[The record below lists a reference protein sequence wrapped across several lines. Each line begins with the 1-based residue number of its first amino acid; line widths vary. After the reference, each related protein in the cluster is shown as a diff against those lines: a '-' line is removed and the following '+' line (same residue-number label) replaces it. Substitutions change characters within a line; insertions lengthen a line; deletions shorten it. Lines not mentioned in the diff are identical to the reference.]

1 MHHYFAIV
9 LLLLC
14 AATVNAQSSSAAST
28 PARSAASSPVAPPT
42 APVVHASQPT
52 ISQSKLATVE
62 FKDYAL
68 AAGVIVTLILGVWNA
83 LANHHF
89 NSRTTFVNTVTSQRI
104 QWIEQL
110 RQDIASYS
118 GLVFHWSSTDLAD
131 KTEERQI
138 FKDIDRLQHVIRLRL
153 NPTGNNDK
161 TIERL
166 LDEIPNQAYDQTKVR
181 PMLEELT
188 KASQR
193 LLKEEWE
200 KVKHE
205 SKHGPSSERA

>member
-1 MHHYFAIV
+1 MHQYFA
-9 LLLLC
+9 LLLLSLC

-28 PARSAASSPVAPPT
+28 PASAVASIQVAKPT
-42 APVVHASQPT
+42 ASLVQASQPAN
-52 ISQSKLATVE
+52 SQAKVAALE
-62 FKDYAL
+62 PKDYVL
-68 AAGVIVTLILGVWNA
+68 TAGVIVTLILGVWNA
-83 LANHHF
+83 LANHRF
-89 NSRTTFVNTVTSQRI
+89 NSRTTFVSTVTSQRI

-110 RQDIASYS
+110 RQDIGSYS
-118 GLVFHWSSTDLAD
+118 GLVFHWTSTDFSD

-153 NPTGNNDK
+153 NPTGNHDK

-166 LDEIPNQAYDQTKVR
+166 LDEIPNHAHDQAKVR